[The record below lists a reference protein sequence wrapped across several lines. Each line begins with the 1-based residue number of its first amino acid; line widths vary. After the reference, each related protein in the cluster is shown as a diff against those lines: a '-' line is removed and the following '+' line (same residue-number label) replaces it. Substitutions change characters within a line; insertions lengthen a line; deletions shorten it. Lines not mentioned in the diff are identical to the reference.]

1 MKLKALLPALVAISG
16 LHAASPQ
23 SLPATSLSLDAKTV
37 AAKKSVRDDYKTDYG
52 SYDKSFSRARDIEIT
67 LRNLGRT
74 PFDVVITTHFIGKF
88 TASNER
94 LILSSRDEPVKIQP
108 NTTQKV
114 TASSG
119 AIEGKDLKLSLA
131 GVRDASGARIEG
143 WIVLVRETATK
154 KLLCCKG
161 SDSHLDALARTP
173 GELEKLQ
180 VNKPE

>member
-23 SLPATSLSLDAKTV
+23 PLPATSLSLDAKTV

-74 PFDVVITTHFIGKF
+74 PFDVVIATHFIGKF

-94 LILSSRDEPVKIQP
+94 LLSNPKQLHISERS
-108 NTTQKV
+108 N
-114 TASSG
+114 
-119 AIEGKDLKLSLA
+119 
-131 GVRDASGARIEG
+131 
-143 WIVLVRETATK
+143 
-154 KLLCCKG
+154 
-161 SDSHLDALARTP
+161 SD
-173 GELEKLQ
+173 
-180 VNKPE
+180 